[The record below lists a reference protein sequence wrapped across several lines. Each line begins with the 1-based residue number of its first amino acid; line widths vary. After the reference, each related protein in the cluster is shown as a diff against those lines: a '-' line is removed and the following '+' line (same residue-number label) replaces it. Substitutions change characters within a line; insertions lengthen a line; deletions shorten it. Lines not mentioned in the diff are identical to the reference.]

1 MKKIL
6 YIMCGISGSGK
17 STFVKNNLKE
27 NEVWISRDKIR
38 FSLVKENEKYF
49 SKENLVY
56 KTFVEEIQKCL
67 DDKEIKAVYADATHL
82 NEKSRL
88 KLLNSLKLNKDIFI
102 IPIYFT
108 VSLNTALNRNCN
120 RTGREFIPEMVIK
133 NQLSNY
139 TPPAHCED
147 IYMYDE
153 IWQVNEKGKVKKFNN
168 WVVNKK

>member
-67 DDKEIKAVYADATHL
+67 DDEKIKEKQKMPLI
-82 NEKSRL
+82 
-88 KLLNSLKLNKDIFI
+88 
-102 IPIYFT
+102 
-108 VSLNTALNRNCN
+108 
-120 RTGREFIPEMVIK
+120 
-133 NQLSNY
+133 
-139 TPPAHCED
+139 
-147 IYMYDE
+147 
-153 IWQVNEKGKVKKFNN
+153 
-168 WVVNKK
+168 

>member
-1 MKKIL
+1 MKKNL

-17 STFVKNNLKE
+17 STYIENNIKE
-27 NEVWISRDKIR
+27 NEAWVSRDLIR
-38 FSLVKENEKYF
+38 FSLIKENESYF
-49 SKENLVY
+49 SKEDLVF
-56 KTFVEEIQKCL
+56 KTFIKNIQEAL
-67 DDKEIKAVYADATHL
+67 DNDKIVGVYADATHL
-82 NEKSRL
+82 NSKSRL

-108 VSLNTALNRNCN
+108 ISLNTALDRNCN
-120 RTGREFIPEMVIK
+120 RTGREFIPEMVIS

-153 IWQVNEKGKVKKFNN
+153 IWQVNEEGKVKKFNN

>member
-56 KTFVEEIQKCL
+56 KTFIEEIQKCL
-67 DDKEIKAVYADATHL
+67 DDEKIKAVYADATHL

-108 VSLNTALNRNCN
+108 ISLNTALNRNCN

-133 NQLSNY
+133 NQLSSY

-153 IWQVNEKGKVKKFNN
+153 IWQVNEEGKVKKFNN